1 MSGINVQVNTMSD
14 SVKLLQQLLAQGKAQ
29 GLTQIAL
36 AQRAGITA
44 EALSRAKKAGDMRV
58 STLADL
64 ARGVG
69 LRLALVPDSPLQ
81 EKIESG
87 QLFE

>member
-1 MSGINVQVNTMSD
+1 MAD
-14 SVKLLQQLLAQGKAQ
+14 STDLLQLVLARGKAQ

-36 AQRAGITA
+36 ARRAGITA

-58 STLADL
+58 STLAEL
-64 ARGVG
+64 ARAVG
-69 LRLALVPDSPLQ
+69 LTLALVPDSPLQ

-87 QLFE
+87 KLFE

>member
-1 MSGINVQVNTMSD
+1 MAD
-14 SVKLLQQLLAQGKAQ
+14 SADLLQRVLAQGKTQ

-36 AQRAGITA
+36 AQRAGITP

-64 ARGVG
+64 ARAVG
-69 LRLALVPDSPLQ
+69 LRLALVPDSPLL

-87 QLFE
+87 KLFE